1 MAMYSPHRKDV
12 LLTVAR
18 ELEYPDYLINHAL
31 DSFEFKDAG
40 SLVDYLYV
48 QDLSL
53 DDEERAELQEE
64 ELMRLSMELEKIKM
78 KVEEVE
84 EEEKEEKA
92 KAEAIGNSSSS
103 TLRQET
109 AILYNRSLCLVCGRK
124 QRCFICLPCCHFT
137 LCADCERRISRCPLS
152 NCDEVITSTIKT
164 FI

>member
-64 ELMRLSMELEKIKM
+64 ELMRLSMELEKMKM

-84 EEEKEEKA
+84 EEEKAKEEA
-92 KAEAIGNSSSS
+92 RGNSSSSS

-109 AILYNRSLCLVCGRK
+109 AILYNQSLCLVCGRK

-137 LCADCERRISRCPLS
+137 LCADCERRTYRCPHS

-164 FI
+164 FII